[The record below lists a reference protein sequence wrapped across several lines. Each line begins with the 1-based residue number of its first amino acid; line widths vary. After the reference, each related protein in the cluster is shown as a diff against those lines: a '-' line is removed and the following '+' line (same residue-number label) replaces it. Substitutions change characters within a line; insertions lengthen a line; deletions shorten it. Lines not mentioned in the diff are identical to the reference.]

1 VGFDG
6 QRIYRKIPRLLVRGL
21 INHIGVGRI
30 CLEGAAG
37 NVPLI
42 SLPQHELLPRL
53 FQKEMV
59 RRNLVRKTAMETSS
73 GDSVSIYVPMDSAL
87 ESGRDARLAGLL
99 HSAVNSDFPRQP
111 PGGSRIQLS

>member
-1 VGFDG
+1 MTSEYTV
-6 QRIYRKIPRLLVRGL
+6 RSPRLLVRGL

-42 SLPQHELLPRL
+42 SLPQEHELLPCL

-59 RRNLVRKTAMETSS
+59 RRNLVRKTAMKR

-87 ESGRDARLAGLL
+87 ESGRDAGLAGLL